1 MIQWQQGFLQDIPT
15 TFKHVHKY
23 NTQFTLTIIQ
33 FHSACQSSSMV
44 FLKCTFQSCKLWQA
58 SPEKHVSKC
67 TPSTPLTDHGQQR
80 LRDTATRCSVSV
92 RPGIWKGEVLCR
104 EWRSTSSANS
114 NSCWSACPRLLQHLS
129 QEVALQYWKRSFS
142 NGGSMMQG
150 TWVAVGLKPSGDA
163 PKHPL

>member
-1 MIQWQQGFLQDIPT
+1 MIQWQQDFLQDIPT
-15 TFKHVHKY
+15 MFKHVHKY

-58 SPEKHVSKC
+58 SPKKHVSKC
-67 TPSTPLTDHGQQR
+67 APSMPLTDHGQQR

-104 EWRSTSSANS
+104 EWRSTYYTVICKCKLLLECLSKTLTASQSGSSIAILKKM
-114 NSCWSACPRLLQHLS
+114 LL
-129 QEVALQYWKRSFS
+129 
-142 NGGSMMQG
+142 
-150 TWVAVGLKPSGDA
+150 
-163 PKHPL
+163 